1 MLPATLLTLSL
12 ALAIPGPGPGSDPP
26 SVEARAGAWAGA
38 SVGAWPAAA
47 DSGAAP
53 AAFPAPGT
61 GPAPASDSVVAGA
74 RADVPAGAR
83 AAAPRAAA
91 MPEGAWHG
99 SWDFLWVTRSALL
112 GPESVTR
119 MVDSARAAGV
129 RGLLVQVV
137 GRGDA
142 FYRSD
147 LLPRSEALGRPCQDC
162 PGFDPL
168 GLVVERAHA
177 VGLEVHAWMNCALV
191 WSAPKPPR
199 DPRHVVNA
207 HPEWIARL
215 PDGRPMTRLSAA
227 ERRRLGIEGIYLSPA
242 RPAVRAWIA
251 SIAKEIASR
260 YPVDGVH
267 LDYVRQP
274 GEFVGYDPDTR
285 ARFALESG
293 VDPARIGRLPPA
305 QRPGVDSAWAAYQR
319 AQVTAIVREVRDSL
333 HAVRPG
339 LPLSAAVLAD
349 TVSAERR
356 RQDWRGWMRDGLLDR
371 VFVMCYAPEVQTVLD
386 QMVAYAGELGTLRV
400 VPGIAVFNCT
410 AAAAAAKIRGALEL
424 GYRTLAL
431 YSYDVLDERPGYWA
445 ALRAFL
451 GPLPAAPATKE
462 DP

>member
-1 MLPATLLTLSL
+1 MLPETLMMLSL
-12 ALAIPGPGPGSDPP
+12 ALAAVAPAPESDPLSAAGRPGPRGD
-26 SVEARAGAWAGA
+26 GAAA
-38 SVGAWPAAA
+38 TPRPAAA
-47 DSGAAP
+47 
-53 AAFPAPGT
+53 
-61 GPAPASDSVVAGA
+61 
-74 RADVPAGAR
+74 ADT
-83 AAAPRAAA
+83 
-91 MPEGAWHG
+91 AWHG
-99 SWDFLWVTRSALL
+99 PGDFLWVTRSTLL
-112 GPESVTR
+112 GPGSIAR

-147 LLPRSEALGRPCQDC
+147 LLPRSEALGRPCRNC
-162 PGFDPL
+162 PDFDPL

-177 VGLEVHAWMNCALV
+177 AGLEVHAWMNCALV

-199 DPRHVVNA
+199 DPLHVLNA

-227 ERRRLGIEGIYLSPA
+227 ERRRLGIEGVYLSPA

-260 YPVDGVH
+260 YAVDGIH
-267 LDYVRQP
+267 LDYIRQP

-293 VDPARIGRLPPA
+293 VDPARIDRLPA
-305 QRPGVDSAWAAYQR
+305 ARRPGADSAWAAFQS

-333 HAVRPG
+333 QAARPG

-349 TVSAERR
+349 TVAAERR
-356 RQDWRGWMRDGLLDR
+356 RQDWRAWLRDGLLDR
-371 VFVMCYAPEVQTVLD
+371 VFVMCYAPDVQTVLD
-386 QMVAYAGELGTLRV
+386 QMVACAGELGTARV
-400 VPGIAVFNCT
+400 VPGIAVFNST

-431 YSYDVLDERPGYWA
+431 YSYDVLDGRPGYWA
-445 ALRAFL
+445 ALRASL
-451 GPLPAAPATKE
+451 GPPPAAPATQE